1 MHVDNAASVVL
12 SHWIRSLI
20 NGLKRVGNWWME
32 SPVPVRVDV
41 VVGGRS
47 PDRAS
52 MPWAAGWVIG
62 WIGFWM
68 KRTTGVSGHLPLS
81 HQLWRGLVPQ
91 GSDHWMRCRGG
102 NRC

>member
-52 MPWAAGWVIG
+52 M
-62 WIGFWM
+62 
-68 KRTTGVSGHLPLS
+68 
-81 HQLWRGLVPQ
+81 Q
-91 GSDHWMRCRGG
+91 
-102 NRC
+102 